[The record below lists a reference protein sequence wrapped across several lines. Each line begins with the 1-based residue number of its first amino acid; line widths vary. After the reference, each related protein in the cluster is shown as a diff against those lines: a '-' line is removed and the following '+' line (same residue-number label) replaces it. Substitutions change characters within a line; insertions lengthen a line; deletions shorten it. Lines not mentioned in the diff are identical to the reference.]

1 MEEGGWSRG
10 SYHFGGLPLARP
22 GCVVYLFVSSSGS
35 SPFFVVMN
43 GGSAIKR
50 DLELYAPSVH
60 ARPVFS
66 YTAVTVFVSFSLFRN
81 KLFGG
86 FRFKKK
92 KKHLHRL

>member
-1 MEEGGWSRG
+1 MKIPEAVLINPKSKPKGNPKNYG
-10 SYHFGGLPLARP
+10 P
-22 GCVVYLFVSSSGS
+22 

-66 YTAVTVFVSFSLFRN
+66 YTVVTVFGSFS
-81 KLFGG
+81 
-86 FRFKKK
+86 
-92 KKHLHRL
+92 